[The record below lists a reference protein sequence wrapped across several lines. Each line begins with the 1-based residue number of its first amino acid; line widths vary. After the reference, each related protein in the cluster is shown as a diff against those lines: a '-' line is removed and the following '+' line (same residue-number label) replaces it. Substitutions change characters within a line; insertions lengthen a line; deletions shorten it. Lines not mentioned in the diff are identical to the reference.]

1 MATTRRRFIIGNLIL
16 ACASMA
22 LLVTSLATSFWI
34 EATLS
39 DPEHS
44 FPKDSKINYGLFVG
58 HVAGSRAIQVEMDL
72 SSKPL
77 LLLIQINLRMCT

>member
-16 ACASMA
+16 ACAA
-22 LLVTSLATSFWI
+22 VAVLVTSLATSFWI

-39 DPEHS
+39 DPDHS
-44 FPKDSKINYGLFVG
+44 FEDSKINYGLFVG
-58 HVAGSRAIQVEMDL
+58 HVSGRRPILVEMDL

-77 LLLIQINLRMCT
+77 SLLLQMNLRMCI

>member
-22 LLVTSLATSFWI
+22 LLVTSLATSFWK

-44 FPKDSKINYGLFVG
+44 FPEDSKINYGLFVG
-58 HVAGSRAIQVEMDL
+58 HVAGRRPTQVEMDL

>member
-16 ACASMA
+16 ACFSVA
-22 LLVTSLATSFWI
+22 LLATSLATSFWV

-39 DPEHS
+39 DPDHS
-44 FPKDSKINYGLFVG
+44 FEDSNINYGLFVG
-58 HVAGSRAIQVEMDL
+58 HVAGRRDNIQVEMDL

-77 LLLIQINLRMCT
+77 SLLIQMNLRMCT

>member
-34 EATLS
+34 QATLS
-39 DPEHS
+39 DPERS
-44 FPKDSKINYGLFVG
+44 YKDSQINYGLFVG
-58 HVAGSRAIQVEMDL
+58 HVSGARTTLNVVEFEL

-77 LLLIQINLRMCT
+77 SLLIQMNL